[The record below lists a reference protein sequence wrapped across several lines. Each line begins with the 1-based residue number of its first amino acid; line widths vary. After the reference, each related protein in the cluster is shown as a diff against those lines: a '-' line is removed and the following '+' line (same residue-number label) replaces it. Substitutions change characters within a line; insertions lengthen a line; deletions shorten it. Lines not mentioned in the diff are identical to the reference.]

1 MAMLAEPRR
10 KQKISINP
18 QGTNWSNDDSKFGQK
33 MLERMGWSKGKGL
46 GAKED
51 GQVEHVKISF
61 KNDQKGIGSNKNQ
74 TDNWIAH
81 QDDFNSLLE
90 TLNEDHGGGEVDSPI
105 AHQVAS
111 LEKKSQ
117 SSRSRVHYS
126 KFTKG
131 KDLSSRSH
139 EDLKCIFGKRA
150 AKPTSGKSSPALE
163 SSESSGSE
171 ESKTDMSHGFNTI
184 NSTSTMQEYF
194 AKKMAALKGQM
205 SSPLREDEPVLE
217 SDTVESAVDSH
228 CQKKKKKS
236 KRKTKDL
243 DIEETENKSTDM
255 HIEHSDLGSFDVEPK
270 KKKSK
275 KCKRKHSET
284 ADSPGDV
291 DGVLDKTGREE
302 EEVQIEKKK
311 DKKRKREEV
320 ETEREIQEKGTERT
334 KKKKKKRKKSAAS
347 VENSELGENGRKN
360 GKKSSKPR
368 RSGLRP
374 QKLPPLIQ
382 STCDSFKGANV
393 ASIDGYNKSSLPA
406 SELMKR
412 IESKHN
418 MVLWQMKA
426 KKQNKHHQ
434 MQHRLDQLQHFNTG
448 AL

>member
-46 GAKED
+46 GAKEN

-61 KNDQKGIGSNKNQ
+61 KNDQKGVGSNKNQ
-74 TDNWIAH
+74 ADNWIAH

-90 TLNEDHGGGEVDSPI
+90 TLNEGHGGGEVDSPV

-150 AKPTSGKSSPALE
+150 AKPTSGKNSPALE

-171 ESKTDMSHGFNTI
+171 ESKADMSHGFNTI

-194 AKKMAALKGQM
+194 AKKMAAMKGQT
-205 SSPLREDEPVLE
+205 SSPSREDKCGLE
-217 SDTVESAVDSH
+217 SDTIEQPAESAADSH
-228 CQKKKKKS
+228 CRKKNKKS

-243 DIEETENKSTDM
+243 DIEETENNNSDM
-255 HIEHSDLGSFDVEPK
+255 HIEHSNLGSCDVEPK

-275 KCKRKHSET
+275 KCRRKHSET

-291 DGVLDKTGREE
+291 DDVVDKTVGEE
-302 EEVQIEKKK
+302 EEQTEKKK
-311 DKKRKREEV
+311 DKKRKREEK
-320 ETEREIQEKGTERT
+320 ETEKEIQEKATEKT
-334 KKKKKKRKKSAAS
+334 KKKKKKKKKSAARQ
-347 VENSELGENGRKN
+347 VE
-360 GKKSSKPR
+360 
-368 RSGLRP
+368 
-374 QKLPPLIQ
+374 
-382 STCDSFKGANV
+382 V
-393 ASIDGYNKSSLPA
+393 
-406 SELMKR
+406 
-412 IESKHN
+412 
-418 MVLWQMKA
+418 
-426 KKQNKHHQ
+426 
-434 MQHRLDQLQHFNTG
+434 
-448 AL
+448 